1 MAALFTNSLAAIY
14 YLYPKVVQRPGYIV
28 RNHIDVNIKFAVAG
42 FALWAC
48 SAFATEVVTHPAVA
62 MDQLTVTQL
71 RAIYSMRQQ
80 NWPDGTTIRVFVL
93 SAKNPIHQSFA
104 KEKLQ
109 MFPYQLDR
117 IWQKI
122 TYSGLGSAPVVLAS
136 EQQMREVVA
145 NTEGAIGYIENSDE
159 LSKLKVIHVTQ

>member
-1 MAALFTNSLAAIY
+1 MNILSQSSGKDQGYDLFRNS
-14 YLYPKVVQRPGYIV
+14 K
-28 RNHIDVNIKFAVAG
+28 DVNTKFVVAG
-42 FALWAC
+42 SVLWAC
-48 SAFATEVVTHPAVA
+48 SALATEVVTHPAVP

-71 RAIYSMRQQ
+71 RGIYSMRQQ
-80 NWPDGTTIRVFVL
+80 NWPDGTSVKVFVL
-93 SAKNPIHQSFA
+93 SAKSPIHQSFA

-122 TYSGLGSAPVVLAS
+122 TYSGLGSAPVVLTS
-136 EQQMREVVA
+136 EQQMREMVA
-145 NTEGAIGYIENSDE
+145 NTEGAIGYIENPDE

>member
-1 MAALFTNSLAAIY
+1 M
-14 YLYPKVVQRPGYIV
+14 
-28 RNHIDVNIKFAVAG
+28 NIKFAVTG
-42 FALWAC
+42 FVLCAC
-48 SAFATEVVTHPAVA
+48 FASATEVVTHPAVL

-71 RAIYSMRQQ
+71 RGIYSMRQQ
-80 NWPDGTTIRVFVL
+80 NWPDGTAIRVFVL
-93 SAKNPIHQSFA
+93 SAKNPVHQSFA

-122 TYSGLGSAPVVLAS
+122 TYSGLGSAPVVLTS
-136 EQQMREVVA
+136 EQQMREMVA
-145 NTEGAIGYIENSDE
+145 NTEGAIGYIENPDE

>member
-1 MAALFTNSLAAIY
+1 M
-14 YLYPKVVQRPGYIV
+14 K
-28 RNHIDVNIKFAVAG
+28 IKFVAAVLGFWAG
-42 FALWAC
+42 YAL
-48 SAFATEVVTHPAVA
+48 ATEVVTHPAVP

-71 RAIYSMRQQ
+71 RGIYSMRQQ
-80 NWPDGTTIRVFVL
+80 NWPDGTAVRVFVL
-93 SAKNPIHQSFA
+93 PAKHQVHQSFT

-122 TYSGLGSAPVVLAS
+122 TYSGLGSAPVVLPS
-136 EQQMREVVA
+136 EQQMREMVA

-159 LSKLKVIHVTQ
+159 LSKLKVIRVTQ

>member
-1 MAALFTNSLAAIY
+1 M
-14 YLYPKVVQRPGYIV
+14 
-28 RNHIDVNIKFAVAG
+28 NIKFVVAG
-42 FALWAC
+42 FVLWLW
-48 SAFATEVVTHPAVA
+48 SASATEVVTHPAVS

-80 NWPDGTTIRVFVL
+80 NWPDGKAIRVFVL
-93 SAKNPIHQSFA
+93 SAKNPVHQRFT

-122 TYSGLGSAPVVLAS
+122 TYSGLGSAPVVLTS
-136 EQQMREVVA
+136 EQQMREMVA

-159 LSKLKVIHVTQ
+159 LSKLKVIEVSQ

>member
-1 MAALFTNSLAAIY
+1 M
-14 YLYPKVVQRPGYIV
+14 
-28 RNHIDVNIKFAVAG
+28 NIKFAVAG
-42 FALWAC
+42 FVLWAC
-48 SAFATEVVTHPAVA
+48 SALATEVVTHPAVP

-80 NWPDGTTIRVFVL
+80 NWPDGKAIRVFVL
-93 SAKNPIHQSFA
+93 SAKNPIHQRFA

-122 TYSGLGSAPVVLAS
+122 TYSGLGAAPVVLTS
-136 EQQMREVVA
+136 EQQMREMVA

-159 LSKLKVIHVTQ
+159 LSRLKVIHVTQ